1 MNTMYETDDTNIH
14 ETASALADGHLR
26 GDAFAAGVDAVAT
39 DPAGREA
46 WHRYH
51 LIGDVLRS
59 GELARGTPPVD
70 FMSRLQV
77 RLRLEHGVSPVDG
90 HGAGLA
96 STGEPFVGTL
106 GGSAANDSV
115 FRWKL
120 LAGVATLAAVAVVAW
135 SVAGVSDTRPGASQM
150 AAAQPEAAASSQSQ
164 VMIRDPRLDELL
176 AAHRQLGGATA
187 LQAPAGFLRNA
198 TFEGPAR

>member
-1 MNTMYETDDTNIH
+1 MNTMNKTDDTNIH
-14 ETASALADGHLR
+14 ETVSALADGHLR
-26 GDAFAAGVDAVAT
+26 GDAFAAGVEAVAT

-46 WHRYH
+46 WHTYH

-59 GELARGTPPVD
+59 GELAQGTPPMA
-70 FMSRLQV
+70 FMGRLQV
-77 RLRLEHGVSPVDG
+77 RLRQEHGT
-90 HGAGLA
+90 GLA
-96 STGEPFVGTL
+96 PTGEPFVGTL
-106 GGSAANDSV
+106 GGRAANDSV
-115 FRWKL
+115 FRWKV
-120 LAGVATLAAVAVVAW
+120 LAGVATLAAVAAVAW
-135 SVAGVSDTRPGASQM
+135 SVAGVGDARPGAGQM